1 MEGGKPMPETDLY
14 QLAIRTMD
22 KEWENELMEHD
33 EIVQYMKSYGFTQ
46 VSPLINNPGC
56 YLCITEEG
64 IALIT
69 KDGKN
74 FELSEEITKIKQHI
88 LSQQNEGRKA

>member
-1 MEGGKPMPETDLY
+1 MPETDLY
-14 QLAIRTMD
+14 QLAIKTMD
-22 KEWENELMEHD
+22 KKWENELMEHD

-46 VSPLINNPGC
+46 VSPLINNPGR
-56 YLCITEEG
+56 YLCITKEG